1 MQLITKEQA
10 SLATVFY
17 ALIFSGTTLLSVYK
31 QHNEYL
37 EGSSL
42 FIWILPLI
50 IGLVGLAYLILGK
63 HFRAT
68 IFYGAPTVLFAI
80 VVAVVA
86 ASTFTRL
93 LSLGLFSI
101 LMWVIWYQHIKTQR
115 QTT

>member
-17 ALIFSGTTLLSVYK
+17 ALIFSGSTLLSVYK

-42 FIWILPLI
+42 FIWVLPLML
-50 IGLVGLAYLILGK
+50 GLGGMAYLILAK
-63 HFRAT
+63 NLRAT
-68 IFYGAPTVLFAI
+68 VFYGVPTVLFAI

-101 LMWVIWYQHIKTQR
+101 LMWVMWYQQIKTQR